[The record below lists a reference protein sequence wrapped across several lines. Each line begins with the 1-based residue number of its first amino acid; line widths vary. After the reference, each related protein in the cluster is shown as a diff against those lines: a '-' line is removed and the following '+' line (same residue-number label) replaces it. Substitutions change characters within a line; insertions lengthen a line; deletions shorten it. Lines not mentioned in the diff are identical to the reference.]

1 MIKDF
6 EPRLYQET
14 IFSTAAEKNTLI
26 VLPTGMGKTN
36 IFLMIAAQRLKQ
48 YPNSKIVL
56 LGPTRPLIDQYYEV
70 FKKHFEVDESDM
82 TIFTGQVSPEKREK
96 LWKTAKIIFS
106 TPQGMENDIISNKI
120 ELSEVS
126 LMGFDEAHKSV
137 GSYAYVWI
145 AQQYDKLSK
154 YPRIVGMT
162 ASPGSNLEKIQEVC
176 TSLHIEAIEVRTEED
191 PDVKPYIQKTEL
203 EWVYVKLPESFKEIR
218 KFLVDFQK
226 SKLKEVHLMGFI
238 GAQQVSSMSK
248 KDIIMLQGSLQGRL
262 AQGERDYVV
271 MRAVSLTAEALKVNH
286 ALELLETQGIEPLH
300 KYFKQLQAQAKT
312 GKTKAAQ
319 NLVQDLNF
327 RSALIKTERLHEAKL
342 EHPKLTKLKMMVEY
356 NIDQNPKHKTI
367 VFTQFRDSAVR
378 IKEELD
384 KISAV
389 KSEIFVGQ
397 TKKNGTGLTQKEQKA
412 VLDKFREGGFNTL
425 IATSIAEEG
434 LDIPKVDTVIFYEPI
449 PSAIRHIQRKGRT
462 GRLEKGSVVVLVTK
476 DTRDEAYK
484 WVAFHKEKRMYRIL
498 NDLKNKIAFNNN
510 NKKQPTLDKYVN
522 VDEITIH
529 ADYREKGSGTIKHLI
544 ELGVKIKLE
553 SLDVADFLLSEDVCV
568 EIKTVPDF
576 VNSIIDGRLL
586 AQLKSMKQSFRKPIV
601 LVEGI
606 EDIYSVRRVH
616 PNAIRGLLSTIVVD
630 YSIPIIT
637 SRNPKETA
645 EFLRIIA
652 KREQIERNK
661 DIYRHGEKKPLT
673 QTELQEF
680 IVSAFPGVGATLA
693 KPLLKKFKTIKN
705 IANASVRELKEVE
718 LIGDKKAKAIRD
730 VFDAEYDEK

>member
-6 EPRLYQET
+6 KPRLYQET

-36 IFLMIAAQRLKQ
+36 IFLMLTAQRLKQ

-56 LGPTRPLIDQYYEV
+56 LGPTKPLIDQYYEV

-82 TIFTGQVSPEKREK
+82 VIFTGQVSPDKREK
-96 LWKTAKIIFS
+96 LWKTAKIVFS
-106 TPQGMENDIISNKI
+106 TPQGMENDVISNRI
-120 ELSEVS
+120 DLSEVS
-126 LMGFDEAHKSV
+126 LIGFDEAHKAV
-137 GSYAYVWI
+137 GNYAYVWI
-145 AQQYDKLSK
+145 AKQYDKLSR

-162 ASPGSNLEKIQEVC
+162 ASPGSDLEKIQEVC
-176 TSLHIEAIEVRTEED
+176 TSLHIEAIEVRTEQD
-191 PDVKPYIQKTEL
+191 PDVMPYIQKIKMD
-203 EWVYVKLPESFKEIR
+203 WIYVNLPESFKEIR
-218 KFLVDFQK
+218 KFLIDFQH
-226 SKLKEVHLMGFI
+226 SKLKEVHQMGFI
-238 GAQQVSSMSK
+238 GAQQVKSMTK
-248 KDIIMLQGSLQGRL
+248 KNMIMLQGSLQGRL
-262 AQGERDYVV
+262 AQGERDYMV
-271 MRAVSLTAEALKVNH
+271 MRSVSLTAEALKVNH
-286 ALELLETQGIEPLH
+286 ALELLETQGIEPLY
-300 KYFKQLQAQAKT
+300 KYFKQLQSQAKA
-312 GKTKAAQ
+312 GKTKAAK

-327 RSALIKTERLHEAKL
+327 RSALIKTERLHKSKI
-342 EHPKLTKLKMMVEY
+342 EHPKLTKLKIMVEK
-356 NIDQNPKHKTI
+356 NINANSKHKTI

-384 KISAV
+384 KIKSIKSA
-389 KSEIFVGQ
+389 IFVGQ
-397 TKKNGTGLTQKEQKA
+397 AKRNGTGLTQKEQKA
-412 VLDKFREGGFNTL
+412 VLDKFRVGEFNTI

-462 GRLEKGSVVVLVTK
+462 GRLEKGEVCVLVTRN
-476 DTRDEAYK
+476 TRDEAYK

-498 NDLKNKIAFNNN
+498 KDLKKKIAFNNH
-510 NKKQPTLDKYVN
+510 KKQPTLQKYVET
-522 VDEITIH
+522 DEIIIH
-529 ADYREKGSGTIKHLI
+529 ADYREKGSGTIKQLI

-553 SLDVADFLLSEDVCV
+553 SLDVADYILSEDVCV

-586 AQLKSMKQSFRKPIV
+586 SQLKSMKQSFRKPIV

-606 EDIYSVRRVH
+606 EDIYSVRNIH

-630 YSIPIIT
+630 YSIPILT

-645 EFLRIIA
+645 GFLRIIA
-652 KREQIERNK
+652 KREQIDRNK

-680 IVSAFPGVGATLA
+680 IVSSFPGVGATLA
-693 KPLLKKFKTIKN
+693 KPLLKKFKTIRN
-705 IANASVRELKEVE
+705 IANASIEELKEVE

-730 VFDAEYDEK
+730 VLNAEYDE